1 MINPR
6 HLYDIVQSAIALMVV
21 VGFLCVITWAL
32 WFGIPDDGVAA
43 QGTYLLI
50 GGLNTAIGMV
60 VQFYFRHKDHRE
72 QEEHS
77 KRLNEGSTR

>member
-60 VQFYFRHKDHRE
+60 VQFYFRHRDNRE
-72 QEEHS
+72 KAS
-77 KRLNEGSTR
+77 EGGAK